1 MAEGCLRDP
10 YNRPVDMPRPLV
22 PASLARGGS
31 AAVVAPHH
39 LATTA
44 GLGIL
49 RAGGSAVD
57 AAIATNAVL
66 AVVFGEA
73 CGIGGDA
80 FWLIWDEA
88 TAVQVALNGSGRAPA
103 SADAAALRAGGL
115 ATLPFRG
122 PLTIT
127 VPGAVRSWGDA
138 HARFG
143 RLPWADVLAPAIEL
157 AGGGFPADE
166 HFARSVEAAAAVF
179 ARELGDGARGWAATY
194 RPLGRAWQPGE
205 RVRLPALAA
214 TLERLA
220 TAGAGDLYDGELAA
234 RQAVGLGAAGSGI
247 TAADLAA
254 HASTWEAPLSLSYRG
269 ATATTHPPNS
279 SGLIAL
285 EVLNVLR
292 ALEPPDRSDF
302 IPGAGGATAGAD
314 LRWAHLGIE
323 ATKRALA
330 DRDAH
335 LSDPAFVDVPV
346 ARLLDP
352 AYGDALARAIDPGR
366 ASTPLPSRAP
376 RGGGTIWLGVVD
388 PQGNAVSL
396 IESNYAGFGSGV
408 VDPATGIAYQN
419 RGSYFSLDPEHPNVL
434 APGKRTLHTLLP
446 GMLLR
451 DGRPWVV
458 HGSMGGDAQ
467 PAIFAQVVS
476 ALVDGGVD
484 VATAVAAPRWS
495 PVPAAHF
502 APPDLVQVEPRFRPG
517 LLDGL
522 AAMGHRLDIRA
533 PFDGALGH
541 AHAIELVAGG
551 PVTGGTLAA
560 ATDPRSPGLAAAW

>member
-1 MAEGCLRDP
+1 
-10 YNRPVDMPRPLV
+10 
-22 PASLARGGS
+22 
-31 AAVVAPHH
+31 VVAPHH
-39 LATTA
+39 LATAA

-88 TAVQVALNGSGRAPA
+88 AAAQVALNGSGRAPA
-103 SADAAALRAGGL
+103 TADAAALRAGGL
-115 ATLPFRG
+115 AALPFRG

-127 VPGAVRSWGDA
+127 VPGAVRSWADA

-143 RLPWADVLAPAIEL
+143 RLPWADLLAPAIEL
-157 AGGGFPADE
+157 AGGGFPADD
-166 HFARSVEAAAAVF
+166 HFSRAVEGSAPVF
-179 ARELGDGARGWAATY
+179 AHELGAGARGWAATY
-194 RPLGRAWQPGE
+194 RPHGRPWRPGE

-220 TAGAGDLYDGELAA
+220 TAGAGDLYAGELAA
-234 RQAVGLGAAGSGI
+234 RQATGLAAAGSGI

-254 HASTWEAPLSLSYRG
+254 HASTWEMPLSLDYRG
-269 ATATTHPPNS
+269 AVATTHPPNS
-279 SGLIAL
+279 SGLVGL
-285 EVLNVLR
+285 EILNVLR
-292 ALEPPDRSDF
+292 ALEPPDPSLF
-302 IPGAGGATAGAD
+302 VPGDGGATAGAD

-323 ATKRALA
+323 AAKRALA
-330 DRDAH
+330 DRDTH
-335 LSDPAFVDVPV
+335 LSDPAFVHVPV
-346 ARLLDP
+346 DRLLDP
-352 AYGDALARAIDPGR
+352 AYGEALARAIDPTR
-366 ASTPLPSRAP
+366 ASLPPPSRAP
-376 RGGGTIWLGVVD
+376 KGGGTIWLGVVD
-388 PQGNAVSL
+388 ADGNAVSL

-419 RGSYFSLDPEHPNVL
+419 RGSYFSLDPDHPNVL

-446 GMLLR
+446 GMLFR

-495 PVPAAHF
+495 PVPPAHF
-502 APPDLVQVEPRFRPG
+502 APPEIVQIEPRFRPG

-522 AAMGHRLDIRA
+522 TAMGHRLDVRA

-551 PVTGGTLAA
+551 PARGGTLAA
-560 ATDPRSPGLAAAW
+560 ATDPRSLGLAATW

>member
-1 MAEGCLRDP
+1 
-10 YNRPVDMPRPLV
+10 
-22 PASLARGGS
+22 
-31 AAVVAPHH
+31 VAPHH
-39 LATTA
+39 LATAA

-66 AVVFGEA
+66 AVVFGGA

-88 TAVQVALNGSGRAPA
+88 SASQVALNGSGRAPA
-103 SADAAALRAGGL
+103 SADPGVLRARGL

-143 RLPWADVLAPAIEL
+143 LLPWADLLAPAIQL
-157 AGGGFPADE
+157 AGAGFPADE
-166 HFARSVEAAAAVF
+166 HFARSVEGASVAF
-179 ARELGDGARGWAATY
+179 DRELGAAARGWAATY
-194 RPLGRAWQPGE
+194 RPLGRAWRPGE

-214 TLERLA
+214 TLEQLA
-220 TAGAGDLYDGELAA
+220 AAGADDLYAGVLAS
-234 RQAVGLGAAGSGI
+234 RQATGLAAAGSGI

-254 HASTWEAPLSLSYRG
+254 HASTWEVPLSAAYRG

-279 SGLIAL
+279 SGLVAL
-285 EVLNVLR
+285 EVLSIL
-292 ALEPPDRSDF
+292 AAFEPPERSAF
-302 IPGAGGATAGAD
+302 VPGEGGVTAGAD

-330 DRDAH
+330 DRDTY

-346 ARLLDP
+346 ARLLDA
-352 AYGDALARAIDPGR
+352 AYGESVARGIDPARASAP
-366 ASTPLPSRAP
+366 PPSRAP

-388 PQGNAVSL
+388 GKGNAVSL
-396 IESNYAGFGSGV
+396 IESNYSGFGSGV

-419 RGSYFSLDPEHPNVL
+419 RGSYFSLDPDHPNVL
-434 APGKRTLHTLLP
+434 APRKRTLHTLIP
-446 GMLLR
+446 GMLFR

-502 APPDLVQVEPRFRPG
+502 APPDVVQVEPRFVAG
-517 LLDGL
+517 MLEGL
-522 AAMGHRLDIRA
+522 AAMGHALDVRE

-541 AHAIELVAGG
+541 AHAIELVSGG
-551 PVTGGTLAA
+551 PANGGTLAA